1 VRTALVA
8 AIAVAVGFAAG
19 CTTDTEEER
28 TWSDARAEFIDGLD
42 RLVVQAG
49 VSDSLHE
56 VGGPCNSLSD
66 DYQVLQ
72 KVLSEDDLFELC
84 CEPPNS
90 LNAID
95 QAFGR
100 LVDTCSHI
108 SEETA
113 GAAR

>member
-84 CEPPNS
+84 CETRVYEVEPS
-90 LNAID
+90 DLSVID
-95 QAFGR
+95 GG
-100 LVDTCSHI
+100 VWI
-108 SEETA
+108 
-113 GAAR
+113 AARATELVECD